1 MKEKLMSHA
10 QDVAHKTEGRDEH
23 RRTGLMG
30 IRGLVW
36 MGIVW
41 ITVILAF
48 AFPFPWLG
56 LFR

>member
-10 QDVAHKTEGRDEH
+10 QHVAHKTEGSDEH
-23 RRTGLMG
+23 RRTGVMG

-41 ITVILAF
+41 IIVILAV
-48 AFPFPWLG
+48 AFPFPWFG
-56 LFR
+56 W